1 MCLLHVRSLGIV
13 KVARAQ
19 MAASI
24 ADALNSVL
32 PGFASEESVTV
43 GLSCLAVQIILAALF
58 AFVLPKG
65 PWKTEPGFTAH
76 QCVALPLMIYMAY
89 CGCAAWF
96 FDPANSRS
104 STTNVDRLVRQNVE
118 GERLAQY
125 AIAFLLFWDIPTSF
139 FVSCLRET
147 PMVSHHIG
155 MFFVA
160 YHSVVEWSYYAL
172 FFFGACEV
180 SGIPLAIVDLFH
192 PKHVEWG
199 KYADAS
205 PLVSVLNNAARGSF
219 VLLFMI
225 VRAFYFP
232 YVVFVE
238 AWPDAYA
245 LYNTVR
251 VPTDRR
257 GRPTPDYISDKDLI
271 VLPIFGLLFSLLQ
284 WYWCSMIIKQVKK
297 MLFPPP
303 PKAKRK

>member
-1 MCLLHVRSLGIV
+1 
-13 KVARAQ
+13 

-43 GLSCLAVQIILAALF
+43 GLSCLAAQIILAALF

-147 PMVSHHIG
+147 PMVLHHIG

-172 FFFGACEV
+172 FWRSERH
-180 SGIPLAIVDLFH
+180 SSAIVDLFH
-192 PKHVEWG
+192 PKHVG
-199 KYADAS
+199 GVMPTRRHRQRAVTRRVDVC
-205 PLVSVLNNAARGSF
+205 PV
-219 VLLFMI
+219 FMI

-232 YVVFVE
+232 YVVFAE
-238 AWPDAYA
+238 AWPGVA